1 MLYIICF
8 FYWAIICSLTIHVLD
23 LNSKHV
29 KLWKN
34 ITGAT
39 IIFAVSMLC
48 IIGCGSFPDM
58 MWKFICITTII
69 GIFMWALGQIFV

>member
-23 LNSKHV
+23 LNLKHV

>member
-23 LNSKHV
+23 LNLK
-29 KLWKN
+29 
-34 ITGAT
+34 
-39 IIFAVSMLC
+39 
-48 IIGCGSFPDM
+48 
-58 MWKFICITTII
+58 TII